1 MNCARG
7 NWRKSILKRSLSNF
21 PRGLI
26 ARKIEE
32 SGKELQDGSSKAP
45 SAPVLAPAVAVHP
58 FHILEQRGFEKIW
71 CCAAESC
78 PDFDSSCIRGSCD
91 KSSIKSQPVRTYPR
105 SQPNLIPCNQSYTW
119 FLPLSQFLQ
128 EESRPSESY
137 LCKDILKVT
146 FPAQSMTI
154 ASVDQILN
162 LFSKQVDFKERRCW
176 FWLAEEEKDKVLS
189 SFWTL
194 VQ

>member
-1 MNCARG
+1 M
-7 NWRKSILKRSLSNF
+7 LVV
-21 PRGLI
+21 
-26 ARKIEE
+26 IEE
-32 SGKELQDGSSKAP
+32 KIFWSAHYPTSGAAWLRGKLRKAGKNCRMAPP
-45 SAPVLAPAVAVHP
+45 SAPVLASAVAVHP

-105 SQPNLIPCNQSYTW
+105 SQPNLILSNQSYTW
-119 FLPLSQFLQ
+119 FLPLSQSLQ
-128 EESRPSESY
+128 KESRPSESY

-162 LFSKQVDFKERRCW
+162 SCSVNKLIFI
-176 FWLAEEEKDKVLS
+176 
-189 SFWTL
+189 
-194 VQ
+194 